1 MSQSSKQ
8 TRLYLLVFST
18 ITLVISAFFA
28 KYGFFVNGTLEEY
41 DLLYFATFNLPPEIH
56 NDLRPTL
63 RWAYM
68 LGAYITPQSP
78 LGLNLVHFA
87 VLIVQGIVVYMLG
100 DKLRLP
106 AVVSLATAVLC
117 VVSPLRHML
126 LRFVAIQL
134 LFTVFLLAIY
144 FAFRYQDKRRAIWLI
159 LMVLASAF
167 SSLGYEVTFAPMIVV
182 PLLFWWREGALTR
195 NVLITTAI
203 WYITPLITGIRYIVA
218 YITIDSYQST
228 LFTLENTVSA
238 WLSYI
243 AGAFVHASV
252 GMWLLSVRWV
262 YNNFADAVLISFVT
276 ALIVGG
282 LLYWLAQIENTI
294 DKDAPETETISGRR
308 WGSLLVICAI
318 LFVFG
323 FLVFLPTGARTFLD
337 RTFSYSTWGASLA
350 IVSVVYLLCQRLS
363 THYANSTFSLLM
375 VGFVFLS
382 LNAAYHWRNPEVSEA
397 YRQQQILSQII
408 YNVPE
413 LTGEAP
419 QIIIFDE
426 PIIIIPRFG
435 FSTQVETALRTIYED
450 PNLTVFVC
458 YPGGSLAWFLESCM
472 VTPDGIEMTTD
483 NGIYEFAYDETLF
496 LRYTHDELIVIED
509 TITTDTVSQSLT
521 PQVHYCADCNYPPA
535 VDTFFMEFPFTIP
548 AESTRIRAYL
558 PDWVADLLP

>member
-243 AGAFVHASV
+243 AGA
-252 GMWLLSVRWV
+252 
-262 YNNFADAVLISFVT
+262 
-276 ALIVGG
+276 
-282 LLYWLAQIENTI
+282 
-294 DKDAPETETISGRR
+294 
-308 WGSLLVICAI
+308 
-318 LFVFG
+318 
-323 FLVFLPTGARTFLD
+323 
-337 RTFSYSTWGASLA
+337 
-350 IVSVVYLLCQRLS
+350 
-363 THYANSTFSLLM
+363 
-375 VGFVFLS
+375 
-382 LNAAYHWRNPEVSEA
+382 
-397 YRQQQILSQII
+397 
-408 YNVPE
+408 
-413 LTGEAP
+413 
-419 QIIIFDE
+419 
-426 PIIIIPRFG
+426 
-435 FSTQVETALRTIYED
+435 
-450 PNLTVFVC
+450 
-458 YPGGSLAWFLESCM
+458 
-472 VTPDGIEMTTD
+472 
-483 NGIYEFAYDETLF
+483 
-496 LRYTHDELIVIED
+496 
-509 TITTDTVSQSLT
+509 
-521 PQVHYCADCNYPPA
+521 
-535 VDTFFMEFPFTIP
+535 
-548 AESTRIRAYL
+548 
-558 PDWVADLLP
+558 

>member
-1 MSQSSKQ
+1 
-8 TRLYLLVFST
+8 
-18 ITLVISAFFA
+18 
-28 KYGFFVNGTLEEY
+28 EEY
-41 DLLYFATFNLPPEIH
+41 DLLYFAAFNLPPEIH

-87 VLIVQGIVVYMLG
+87 VLIVQGVVVYMLG

-106 AVVSLATAVLC
+106 AVISLATAVLC

-126 LRFVAIQL
+126 LRFIAIQL

-182 PLLFWWREGALTR
+182 PLLFWWREGTLTR

-203 WYITPLITGIRYIVA
+203 WYITPLIVGIRFIWVYLSINR
-218 YITIDSYQST
+218 YQDELLS
-228 LFTLENTVSA
+228 LENPLSM
-238 WLSYI
+238 WLIYI
-243 AGAFVHASV
+243 GENFLYAGVQV
-252 GMWLLSVRWV
+252 WLLSVRWV
-262 YNNFADAVLISFVT
+262 YNNFADAVLISLVT

-282 LLYWLAQIENTI
+282 LLYWLAQIENKI
-294 DKDAPETETISGRR
+294 DESATETETISGRR
-308 WGSLLVICAI
+308 WGSLLVICAV

-323 FLVFLPTGARTFLD
+323 FLILLPTDARTSLD
-337 RTFSYSTWGASLA
+337 YVFSYSTWGASLA

-363 THYANSTFSLLM
+363 TRYANSAFSLLM

-382 LNAAYHWRNPEVSEA
+382 LNAAYQWRNPEVSEA

-419 QIIIFDE
+419 QIIIFDD

-435 FSTQVETALRTIYED
+435 FSRQMERALRTIYED

-458 YPGGSLAWFLESCM
+458 YPEGSSAWFLESCM

-483 NGIYEFAYDETLF
+483 NGIYEFAYDETIF

-509 TITTDTVSQSLT
+509 TITTDTVSRSLA
-521 PQVHYCADCNYPPA
+521 PQVHYCADCDYPPA
-535 VDTFFMEFPFTIP
+535 VVYTFFIEFPFTIP
-548 AESTRIRAYL
+548 TESTRIRAYL